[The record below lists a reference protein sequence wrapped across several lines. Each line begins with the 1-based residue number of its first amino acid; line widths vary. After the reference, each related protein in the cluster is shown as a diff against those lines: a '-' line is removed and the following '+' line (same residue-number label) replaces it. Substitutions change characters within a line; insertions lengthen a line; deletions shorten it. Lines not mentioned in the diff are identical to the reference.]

1 MKFFVSL
8 MLLIFSASAFIKNF
22 EYLKYNIFT
31 NGFSEAEYMIYNE
44 YGYITKG
51 NVCII
56 ALIFGVISLIF
67 LCDLAFNEERH
78 QAKQKSESNKSQTPP
93 QE

>member
-8 MLLIFSASAFIKNF
+8 MLLIFSASAFIKNI

-31 NGFSEAEYMIYNE
+31 NGFSEAEYIIYNE

-56 ALIFGVISLIF
+56 ALIFGIISIVFLSDLI
-67 LCDLAFNEERH
+67 FNEERH
-78 QAKQKSESNKSQTPP
+78 QAKQKNKINKTQTPP